1 MSDETELHTF
11 EVSHGKPRLTAPRPT
26 DLGTVEPVGDRG
38 RDHDAKGR
46 FVPGNRAAVGKSAR
60 RALTAPLRA
69 ARTRVREAVGGE
81 ARPVA
86 DELLNDALAV
96 FGSVRVELDSRSV
109 LVLGPAVT
117 YATETVLA
125 GYFVKLA
132 AEKGLE
138 TEEGAR
144 LLGLAHA
151 CETQAT
157 RALTAALAAAKAVGG
172 RKKVGPNRILAAI
185 EAAGATVGEEP

>member
-1 MSDETELHTF
+1 MTGEGELHTV
-11 EVSHGKPRLTAPRPT
+11 ELSRGKPRLTAPRPS
-26 DLGTVEPVGDRG
+26 DLGTVETAGDRD
-38 RDHDAKGR
+38 RDHGNDGR
-46 FVPGNRAAVGKSAR
+46 FVAGNRAAVGRSAR

-69 ARTRVREAVGGE
+69 AQRRVADAAQGQ
-81 ARPVA
+81 AAPVA
-86 DELLNDALAV
+86 DALLGDALAV
-96 FGSVRVELDSRSV
+96 YGSVRVELGSRSV

-125 GYFVKLA
+125 GWFVRRA
-132 AEKGLE
+132 AETGLD

-157 RALTAALAAAKAVGG
+157 RALTAALAAAKAVGAR
-172 RKKVGPNRILAAI
+172 RKPDANRLLDAI
-185 EAAGATVGEEP
+185 EAAGHGAEEES